1 MQAYYIIRETDSRV
15 IAIHKIYD
23 SACVCF
29 HRIIQMGQFERYLEM
44 CRIMTNEFGLTQH
57 ETTLFS
63 YSKASQ
69 TMIDHVMDLAAAY
82 VSPPTRIRIPLIF
95 DKLKPAVVEFALR
108 GARGE
113 KTP

>member
-1 MQAYYIIRETDSRV
+1 MQAYYIIREADSHI

-29 HRIIQMGQFERYLEM
+29 HRIIQIGQFERYLEL
-44 CRIMTNEFGLTQH
+44 CRIMTNEFGLAKN

-63 YSKASQ
+63 YSKVSQ
-69 TMIDHVMDLAAAY
+69 TMIDHVMDLAA
-82 VSPPTRIRIPLIF
+82 PPTHIRIPPDF
-95 DKLKPAVVEFALR
+95 DKLKPVVSEFALR
-108 GARGE
+108 GVRGE